1 MSLSERLQ
9 AVSSVELISL
19 CCDEE
24 NNDAWD
30 EFIKRFHKQVSLFV
44 FRETRAF
51 KFKDSEVCELLQ
63 DIYLKLLSNNRK
75 ILKDFRGNTDGSV
88 LAYLLTVVRS
98 VVTDQIRKEVAQ
110 KRYAPEISLNAPL
123 KADQELTIADLIK
136 AGEESSPD
144 HIVNEKITIKHLREL
159 LKDAL
164 SGSNA
169 KRDSIIFHLHII
181 NGLSCREI
189 AELPTFSMTTANV
202 QAVVFRTKERLRE
215 RLGKKNPDG
224 L

>member
-1 MSLSERLQ
+1 MSLSERLE
-9 AVSSVELISL
+9 ALPSVQLISL

-24 NNDAWD
+24 NSDAWD
-30 EFIKRFHKQVSLFV
+30 EFIKRFHKQLSLFV

-63 DIYLKLLSNNRK
+63 DLYLKLLSNDRK
-75 ILKDFRGNTDGSV
+75 ILKDFRGNTEGSV

-98 VVTDQIRKEVAQ
+98 VVTDQIRKEIAQ

-123 KADQELTIADLIK
+123 KEDQELTIADLIK
-136 AGEESSPD
+136 AGQESSPD

-159 LKDAL
+159 LKEAL

-189 AELPTFSMTTANV
+189 AELSTFSMTTANV

-224 L
+224 F